1 MKWLVKKSK
10 ATVQGREHSYN
21 SVSESKIA
29 KMMELNYQK
38 RTEAKIKW
46 AVKCYND
53 WRAMRLD
60 RVDRSDLNIV
70 ESLKKDSFEFALCR
84 FICEIKKVNSN
95 EDYPGRTL
103 YQMVCAIQN
112 HLRKNICDWKG
123 WLEEVISLEF
133 ENTLSTKGVS
143 GRIPQISLET
153 QFCTFLV

>member
-1 MKWLVKKSK
+1 
-10 ATVQGREHSYN
+10 
-21 SVSESKIA
+21 
-29 KMMELNYQK
+29 MMELNYQK

-53 WRAMRLD
+53 WRTMRLD
-60 RVDRSDLNIV
+60 GVDYEEEIFESDLNIV

-123 WLEEVISLEF
+123 
-133 ENTLSTKGVS
+133 
-143 GRIPQISLET
+143 
-153 QFCTFLV
+153 